1 MSGGVWSRAYLFSIS
16 VGSRSFMFGSVE
28 SGVCMFGVFD
38 QEVFFLVVLGQG
50 LFVWWCWV
58 KMLCSGTFV
67 EIGSMVACLFGQEI
81 VCLVKWLFVWW
92 CLVNYG
98 LGHKL
103 PV

>member
-1 MSGGVWSRAYLFSIS
+1 MLGLEAL
-16 VGSRSFMFGSVE
+16 
-28 SGVCMFGVFD
+28 C
-38 QEVFFLVVLGQG
+38 LVVLSQGFACLVYLIKMCSFWWCWVKG

>member
-1 MSGGVWSRAYLFSIS
+1 
-16 VGSRSFMFGSVE
+16 
-28 SGVCMFGVFD
+28 
-38 QEVFFLVVLGQG
+38 
-50 LFVWWCWV
+50 
-58 KMLCSGTFV
+58 MLCSGTFV
-67 EIGSMVACLFGQEI
+67 VFGSMVACLFGQEI